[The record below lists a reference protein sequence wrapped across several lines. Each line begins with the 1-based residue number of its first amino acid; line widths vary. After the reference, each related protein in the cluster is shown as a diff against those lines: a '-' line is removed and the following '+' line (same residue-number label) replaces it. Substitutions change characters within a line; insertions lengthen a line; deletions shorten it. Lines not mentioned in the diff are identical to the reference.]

1 MANLT
6 KEQRVQKEAEEKA
19 KLEAKIRAEVEAEI
33 RAKYE
38 KENTTTETVQKRTK
52 SVSKI
57 TKIPLDIEVPV
68 ICNVIGG
75 ATYIARN
82 GDTVDWDEFGACE
95 YMTLGEIVSMKNSQR
110 RFFTDNW
117 IILEDTDEYSA
128 IELYE
133 FLKVT
138 KYYEHI
144 LTPDTIDSIFD
155 MDDSTLIR
163 TLSNLSAGMKATVAA
178 RAKVKID
185 AKECTGKTI
194 DALETALNVKFS
206 ID

>member
-38 KENTTTETVQKRTK
+38 KENTTTETVQKKAK
-52 SVSKI
+52 STSKI
-57 TKIPLDIEVPV
+57 IKIPLDIEVPV
-68 ICNVIGG
+68 VCNVVGG

-82 GDTVDWDEFGACE
+82 GDTVDWDEFGSCE

-110 RFFTDNW
+110 RFFIDNW
-117 IILEDTDEYSA
+117 IILEDTEEYSA
-128 IELYE
+128 LELYE

-155 MDDSTLIR
+155 MDDNTLIR
-163 TLSNLSAGMKATVAA
+163 TLSNLSNGMKATVAA

-185 AKECTGKTI
+185 AKECSGKTI

>member
-38 KENTTTETVQKRTK
+38 KENTTTETVQKNTK

-117 IILEDTDEYSA
+117 IILEDTEDYSA

-138 KYYEHI
+138 RFYEHI

-194 DALETALNVKFS
+194 DALEAALNVKFS

>member
-38 KENTTTETVQKRTK
+38 KENTTTETVQKKTK

>member
-6 KEQRVQKEAEEKA
+6 KEQRAQKDAEEKA
-19 KLEAKIRAEVEAEI
+19 EIEAKIRAEIEAQI
-33 RAKYE
+33 RAEYE
-38 KENTTTETVQKRTK
+38 EKSAKTEPKQDVKKTISRAV
-52 SVSKI
+52 
-57 TKIPLDIEVPV
+57 KIPLDIEVPV
-68 ICNVIGG
+68 VCNVDGG

-82 GDTVDWDEFGACE
+82 GDTVDWDDFGSQE

-117 IILEDTDEYSA
+117 IILEDTEDYSA

-163 TLSNLSAGMKATVAA
+163 TLSNHSAGMKSTVAA

-185 AKECTGKTI
+185 AKECTEKTI
-194 DALETALNVKFS
+194 EALETALNVKFS
-206 ID
+206 I

>member
-6 KEQRVQKEAEEKA
+6 KEQRIQKEAKEKA

-38 KENTTTETVQKRTK
+38 KENTTTETVQKKTK

>member
-38 KENTTTETVQKRTK
+38 KENTTTETAQKKTK

>member
-6 KEQRVQKEAEEKA
+6 KEQRAEKEAMEKA
-19 KLEAKIRAEVEAEI
+19 ELEAKIKAELEAEI
-33 RAKYE
+33 RAEYEEKYKDNNTE
-38 KENTTTETVQKRTK
+38 KHVKK
-52 SVSKI
+52 ASKKVS
-57 TKIPLDIEVPV
+57 KIPLDIEVPV
-68 ICNVIGG
+68 TCNVVGG

-82 GDTVDWDEFGACE
+82 GDAVDWDEFGACE

-117 IILEDTDEYSA
+117 IILEDTEDYSA

-138 KYYEHI
+138 KFYEHI

>member
-38 KENTTTETVQKRTK
+38 KENSTTETAPKKTK

-117 IILEDTDEYSA
+117 IILEDTEEYSA